1 MFVCHFFLT
10 RRFQYFFLLCVLV
23 KQSLSSSKKTCKM
36 DIQCSSAFYKIRK
49 KVYCIK
55 NVKTPNVPKNQ
66 GPWWSFFYFYF
77 IELELVA

>member
-55 NVKTPNVPKNQ
+55 NVKTPNVPRKK
-66 GPWWSFFYFYF
+66 GALVELFLFLFY
-77 IELELVA
+77 